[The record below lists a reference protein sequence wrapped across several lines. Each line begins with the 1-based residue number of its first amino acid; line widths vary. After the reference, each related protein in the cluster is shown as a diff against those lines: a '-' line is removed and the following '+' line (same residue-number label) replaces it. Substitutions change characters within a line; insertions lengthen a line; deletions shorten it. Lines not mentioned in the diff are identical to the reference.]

1 MDGERAFKPTPQQRL
16 LFELAHNFTS
26 ISNPWHRAALNDF
39 ARDLAGEP
47 AETKDAAESR
57 ATNRGRVRSPNV
69 GHQAGRWPA
78 RSTPSGRPA
87 ALPAFVLGVGPT
99 EPVRQLALVDIGHAP
114 LDRLGNL

>member
-1 MDGERAFKPTPQQRL
+1 MDSERVFKPTPQQRL

-47 AETKDAAESR
+47 AETKDAAESGS
-57 ATNRGRVRSPNV
+57 TNRDGCDRPTSGTRRGDGQLEAHRRVGP
-69 GHQAGRWPA
+69 QLYQP
-78 RSTPSGRPA
+78 
-87 ALPAFVLGVGPT
+87 FVLGLGPI